1 MRASSYVVLGA
12 DGFGR
17 SEARK
22 ELRRFFEVDAENI
35 ALSAL
40 PNWPAKANTPKKSSR
55 RRSRRWDSIRT
66 SRTR

>member
-1 MRASSYVVLGA
+1 MFGA

-35 ALSAL
+35 ALAAL
-40 PNWPAKANTPKKSSR
+40 VELAERRKISQGKTAR
-55 RRSRRWDSIRT
+55 RRSRRWDLIQTSQIRLT
-66 SRTR
+66 A